1 MTLKF
6 TSRKPAPAPAPRA
19 EVRRPPAA
27 SSSFEPARLP
37 RASVRLDGSGPRVS
51 TPAPQASG
59 PTFKANQA
67 AQGLI
72 RDLSASA
79 PNASQALERF
89 GAEQKVKQALQDFR
103 QPGALQ
109 DLRQLATENK
119 LQQAVQNL
127 QGSPEL
133 LKLKLAAALGESP
146 TLSGLKD
153 GKSALDM
160 LGAKS
165 LLDGVGAAAEPVG
178 VTMDPVAQ
186 DAAAVE
192 EAAQRSPQAG
202 AEKLE
207 ELLNAH
213 PNDPA
218 YAQALLDQTADT
230 VEDITAEAA
239 SYDTEES
246 VTRAT
251 VQALQRVSE
260 TLPPESAAVLADAF
274 SRGVGDFANTGAYN
288 PALFNTLS
296 AADNGIRLGIE
307 LTASLERAGRTEEAF
322 TIGVQVNQ
330 AVSGVQDDFEEAAN
344 TVQALNQELLILQQ
358 QWAGVLTEEQIAA
371 GVAEFQER
379 HSDEYKALEDA
390 AARLNKLY
398 PGLASLEGRAELDG
412 HDELKDLAARGVEQF
427 EVYSQTQ
434 IGAETIT
441 DQVQKSGDGLP
452 TWLDSVVSLAESV
465 HGSAEAADNIVQ
477 LMFRA
482 VAGQGAVL
490 AQSQDTAGL
499 ERLFRGLKNTAGDF
513 IQDPAKYD
521 EFLSFLSDPATA
533 NLSPQEFSRR
543 FAERIGDVQGSAFGA
558 QDGALARSF
567 GVLGAFVSAA
577 SLYSD
582 ASSAESLEEGL
593 RFINDAIGLGHETA
607 QLFENTRF
615 SNGFFQALSNPQL
628 GKALGVAGAL
638 FDVVDAAQAFA
649 EGDVAEGGISVV
661 SAAGGLALAL
671 GTGGVAVAGAIA
683 VGLAALA
690 KVGLGLI
697 EQFEHRDQLEADS
710 RAFLE
715 AAGFTEDQAEH
726 LGKYSSFNPPTTIGP
741 FLTEY
746 AEQLGIST
754 AQLGEQLMAADPAT
768 LEFLVEHQETIGAL
782 NLSVADVESWR
793 QIDPELSSNEI
804 HSLGLAGQA
813 LGLEGQ
819 EFAQFV
825 SDLYYEGEPTPEELI
840 EAVMVAQSNYHGA
853 GGFGASGE
861 DYERGLVEF
870 VEEYLQE
877 QYPDLG
883 S

>member
-6 TSRKPAPAPAPRA
+6 TSRKPSLPALNLSKKAGTAQLPQPKPAPAPAPRI
-19 EVRRPPAA
+19 ETRRPPAA

-37 RASVRLDGSGPRVS
+37 RASVRLDGSAPRPS

-59 PTFKANQA
+59 PTFKAHQA
-67 AQGLI
+67 ARGLI
-72 RDLSASA
+72 RDLTVPHAR
-79 PNASQALERF
+79 QALKHFAAER
-89 GAEQKVKQALQDFR
+89 
-103 QPGALQ
+103 
-109 DLRQLATENK
+109 K
-119 LQQAVQNL
+119 LEQAVQNF

-133 LKLKLAAALGESP
+133 LKRKLAAALGEKP
-146 TLSGLKD
+146 
-153 GKSALDM
+153 ALPGFKGALEM

-165 LLDGVGAAAEPVG
+165 LIDGVTGAAAEHLG
-178 VTMDPVAQ
+178 IAMDPVAQ

-192 EAAQRSPQAG
+192 QAAQESPA
-202 AEKLE
+202 AAAAKLE

-213 PNDPA
+213 PGDAA
-218 YAQALLDQTADT
+218 YSQALLEQTAG
-230 VEDITAEAA
+230 VIEDITAQAA
-239 SYDTEES
+239 SYDTEPGVVRE
-246 VTRAT
+246 T
-251 VQALQRVSE
+251 VASLQRIAE
-260 TLPPESAAVLADAF
+260 TLSPESAAVLADAF
-274 SRGVGDFANTGAYN
+274 TRGVGDFANTAAYN
-288 PALFNTLS
+288 PALLDALS
-296 AADNGIRLGIE
+296 VADHGIRLGIE
-307 LTASLERAGRTEEAF
+307 LTASLERAGRTDEAF
-322 TIGVQVNQ
+322 TISSRLTFAVNE
-330 AVSGVQDDFEEAAN
+330 VQDDFQSAAE

-358 QWAGVLTEEQIAA
+358 QWAGVLTEEQIAQ

-379 HSDEYKALEDA
+379 HEDEYKALEDA
-390 AARLNKLY
+390 AARLNHIY
-398 PGLASLEGRAELDG
+398 PGLAALEGRPELSG
-412 HDELKDLAARGVEQF
+412 HDELEDLAERGVEQF

-482 VAGQGAVL
+482 VAGQGALL

-513 IQDPAKYD
+513 IQDPAQYD
-521 EFLSFLSDPATA
+521 QFLSFLSDPATA

-543 FAERIGDVQGSAFGA
+543 FAEQIGSVQGSAFGA

-582 ASSAESLEEGL
+582 AASLEPGNLEEGL
-593 RFINDAIGLGHETA
+593 RFINDTIGLGHETA

-615 SNGFFQALSNPQL
+615 SNGFVQALSNPNL

-649 EGDVAEGGISVV
+649 EGDIAEGGISVV

-671 GTGGVAVAGAIA
+671 GTGGVAVVGAIA

-697 EQFEHRDQLEADS
+697 DEFEHRAELEADS
-710 RAFLE
+710 KAFLE
-715 AAGFTEDQAEH
+715 AAGFTPEQAEH
-726 LGKYSSFNPPTTIGP
+726 LGQYTSFNPPTTIGP

-754 AQLGEQLMAADPAT
+754 AELGEQLMAADPKT
-768 LEFLVEHQETIGAL
+768 LEFLVDHKDTVSAL
-782 NLSVADVESWR
+782 GLSVSDVAFWQ
-793 QIDPELSSNEI
+793 QIDPELSANDI
-804 HSLGLAGQA
+804 HTLGLAGQG
-813 LGLEGQ
+813 LGLEGD
-819 EFAQFV
+819 EFTHFLEE
-825 SDLYYEGEPTPEELI
+825 LYSQSNPTPAEFI
-840 EAVMVAQSNYHGA
+840 EAAAAAQTAYHGA
-853 GGFGASGE
+853 PPAGASE
-861 DYERGLVEF
+861 EEYQRGLVEY
-870 VEEYLQE
+870 VTQVLREEFPELE
-877 QYPDLG
+877 DLLP
-883 S
+883 